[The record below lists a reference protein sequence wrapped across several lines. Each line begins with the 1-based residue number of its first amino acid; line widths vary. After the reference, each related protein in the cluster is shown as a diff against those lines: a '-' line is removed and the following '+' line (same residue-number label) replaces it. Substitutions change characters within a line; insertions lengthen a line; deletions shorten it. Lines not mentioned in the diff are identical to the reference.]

1 MSLLM
6 IETRCDKISL
16 TGSTCRT
23 VRNDKS
29 KSGTCQM
36 ELKEKIKAIRKKVG
50 STQTDFAESLSIPL
64 STLKKYESGHSN
76 IALPVITKITQH
88 EVYKKFALWLLTDD
102 VAPES
107 GQFSPDDELLP
118 MKNTGHINLPLFE
131 ISASAGTGLLVE
143 VEKQVKSISFEP
155 TWLRKEIGVNPND
168 VFLMFVDGDSMY
180 PTLKNKS
187 MIMVDRQLNGM
198 SDGIYVL
205 RHENSLLVK
214 RLQMLPGGIIKV
226 KSDNTMYEPWEIN
239 KKQLDGVDLELIGR
253 VVWSGQRM

>member
-1 MSLLM
+1 M

-16 TGSTCRT
+16 AGSTCRT

-50 STQTDFAESLSIPL
+50 ATQTDFAESLSIPL

-102 VAPES
+102 IAPES
-107 GQFSPDDELLP
+107 GQVSPDDELLP
-118 MKNTGHINLPLFE
+118 MKNTGHISLPLFE

-168 VFLMFVDGDSMY
+168 VFLMFVINEIS
-180 PTLKNKS
+180 
-187 MIMVDRQLNGM
+187 IMFHFRSKTKWFD
-198 SDGIYVL
+198 
-205 RHENSLLVK
+205 
-214 RLQMLPGGIIKV
+214 
-226 KSDNTMYEPWEIN
+226 
-239 KKQLDGVDLELIGR
+239 
-253 VVWSGQRM
+253 